1 MARRYKSE
9 PEVQEA
15 MDRLARAFP
24 TYGDVAKLVRSL
36 NSVIGSDDVI
46 HPNRVHSLLND
57 DSTSAVNQALS
68 FEKCAGGGAH

>member
-24 TYGDVAKLVRSL
+24 TYGDVAKLVRS
-36 NSVIGSDDVI
+36 
-46 HPNRVHSLLND
+46 
-57 DSTSAVNQALS
+57 
-68 FEKCAGGGAH
+68 